1 LIIDDFAMREFTPG
15 QADDLYDYAD
25 SAIMPTLPLLLSM

>member
-1 LIIDDFAMREFTPG
+1 MRELAAT

-25 SAIMPTLPLLLSM
+25 SAIMPTRALVLGN